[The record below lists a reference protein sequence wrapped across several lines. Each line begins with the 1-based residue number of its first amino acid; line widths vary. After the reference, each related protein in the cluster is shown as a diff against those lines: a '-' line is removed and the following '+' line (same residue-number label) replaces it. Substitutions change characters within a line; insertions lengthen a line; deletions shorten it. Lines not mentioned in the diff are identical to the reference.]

1 MQLPNN
7 RKNMMNNRTRFYILV
22 LQSVLL
28 LGGCTK
34 LGPDFVKP
42 ETPVENDWSY
52 QNDEVVSQPVE
63 LDDWW
68 TVFNDPALNR
78 IVDMAYR
85 QNLPLQVA
93 GLRIYEARAQ
103 LGIAVGLQFPQQQR
117 LTGSATTNRIS
128 ENSPNFIPQTDTNFR
143 NYQAG
148 FDAAWELDFWGRFR
162 RNVEAADANLATT
175 VADYDNALVSLTAEA
190 ARIYVTIRTLEER
203 LQIAYENIR
212 LQQESLNIASVRFKY
227 GATTELDV
235 TQAQTNLADTQAL
248 VPVTQKLLQQ
258 AKNALSTLLG
268 MPPSDLSQLLGG
280 SGTIPVAPAEV
291 MVGIPT
297 ELLRRRPDIRQAEQL
312 AAERSALIGVAR
324 ADLFPSFSLF
334 GTIGYQSSD
343 TRNSDAGDL
352 FDSDS
357 LTLSAGP
364 AFSWN
369 ILNYGRLRNNVRVQD
384 ARYQQTIV
392 NYRDTVLNAY
402 REAED
407 AMVAFV
413 QSREESK
420 IRETGTTAA
429 KRSSKLSAIQY
440 REGAVDFQRVV
451 DSDRALVLQQDQ
463 WASSRGD
470 IALGL
475 IAIYKALGGG
485 WETRAGDAVISDEN
499 RAAMQERTNWGGLL
513 DPEAAEEGSG
523 N

>member
-1 MQLPNN
+1 
-7 RKNMMNNRTRFYILV
+7 MNNRMRIYILV
-22 LQSVLL
+22 LQAVFLVS
-28 LGGCTK
+28 GCVK

-42 ETPVENDWSY
+42 DAPVENDWSY
-52 QNDEVVSQPVE
+52 QDDEVLSQPVK

-78 IVDMAYR
+78 VVDMAWR

-117 LTGSATTNRIS
+117 LAGSATTNRIS
-128 ENSPNFIPQTDTNFR
+128 ENSPNFIPMTDKNFR
-143 NYQAG
+143 NYQTG

-162 RNVEAADANLATT
+162 RGIEAADANLATT

-203 LQIAYENIR
+203 LQISYENIR
-212 LQQESLNIASVRFKY
+212 LQRESLNIASVRFKY

-235 TQAQTNLADTQAL
+235 AQAQTNLAETQAL
-248 VPVTQKLLQQ
+248 VPEIQKLLQQ
-258 AKNALSTLLG
+258 AKNALSVLLG
-268 MPPSDLSQLLGG
+268 MPPSDLSQVLGG
-280 SGTIPVAPAEV
+280 PGTIPVAPAEI

-312 AAERSALIGVAR
+312 AAARSALIGVAR
-324 ADLFPSFSLF
+324 ADLFPSFSLL
-334 GTIGYQSSD
+334 GTIGYQTSD
-343 TRNSDAGDL
+343 TRESSSGDL
-352 FDSDS
+352 LDSDS

-364 AFSWN
+364 SFSWN

-392 NYRDTVLNAY
+392 NYQDTVLNAY

-413 QSREESK
+413 QSREESRF
-420 IRETGTTAA
+420 RETGTISA
-429 KRSSKLSAIQY
+429 KRSSVLSTIQY

-451 DSDRALVLQQDQ
+451 DSDRALAFQQGQ
-463 WASSRGD
+463 WANTRGD
-470 IALGL
+470 IALNM

-485 WETRAGDAVISDEN
+485 WELRENNDVISAEN
-499 RAAMQERTNWGGLL
+499 REAMQERTNWGNLL
-513 DPEAAEEGSG
+513 DDPEEDEGNADSQSR
-523 N
+523 